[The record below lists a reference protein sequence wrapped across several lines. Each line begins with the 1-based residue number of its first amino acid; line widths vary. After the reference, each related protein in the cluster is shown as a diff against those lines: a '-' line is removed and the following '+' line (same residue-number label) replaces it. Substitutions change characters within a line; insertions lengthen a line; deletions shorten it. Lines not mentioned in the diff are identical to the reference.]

1 MEEFMGPGADLE
13 RMRGQ
18 LAQAAEKY
26 GVPFQG
32 ADRLYNTRLAQE
44 LALWAAAERRGD
56 EFLQSVYRAYFVEGK
71 DISSPAVLAR
81 TAASVGLSAGR
92 AAEILEMRTFSQ
104 AVDADWALSE
114 GERVRVVPTLIL
126 GGDRLTGA
134 QSHGALVEFLEKHG
148 VAKKANAGG

>member
-13 RMRGQ
+13 RMRRR

-56 EFLQSVYRAYFVEGK
+56 EFLQAVYRAYFVEGK
-71 DISSPAVLAR
+71 NISSPAVLAR
-81 TAASVGLSAGR
+81 TAGSVGLPEER
-92 AAEILEMRTFSQ
+92 AADILSLRTFSQ
-104 AVDADWALSE
+104 AVDADWALAE

-126 GGDRLTGA
+126 GGERLSGA
-134 QSHGALVEFLEKHG
+134 QGYSALAEFVEKHG
-148 VAKKANAGG
+148 VAKKADAGG

>member
-1 MEEFMGPGADLE
+1 MEEFTGPGADLE
-13 RMRGQ
+13 RMRRR

-32 ADRLYNTRLAQE
+32 AERLYNTRLAQE
-44 LALWAAAERRGD
+44 LALWAAAERRGG
-56 EFLQSVYRAYFVEGK
+56 EFLQAVYRAYFVEGK
-71 DISSPAVLAR
+71 NISSPAVLAR
-81 TAASVGLSAGR
+81 TAGSVGLSEGR

-126 GGDRLTGA
+126 DGDRLTGA

-148 VAKKANAGG
+148 VGKRADAGG